1 MILLSRCLSIL
12 AKKEGW
18 AHELDHIGGGIG
30 RVVFSLVA
38 WCLVGLGVAYLFGRF
53 IHGVEAS
60 GSASDLPLPVVSY
73 LRRVRRAAKTPSRA
87 TGQTKT
93 RRDAAGERRP
103 H

>member
-1 MILLSRCLSIL
+1 MILLSRYLSVL
-12 AKKEGW
+12 AKKR
-18 AHELDHIGGGIG
+18 GGIMSWITL
-30 RVVFSLVA
+30 VAVLVA

-73 LRRVRRAAKTPSRA
+73 LRRVRRTAKTPSRA

-93 RRDAAGERRP
+93 RREGIGGRRP

>member
-1 MILLSRCLSIL
+1 MSWITL
-12 AKKEGW
+12 
-18 AHELDHIGGGIG
+18 
-30 RVVFSLVA
+30 VTVLVA

-53 IHGVEAS
+53 IHGVENP

-73 LRRVRRAAKTPSRA
+73 LRRVKRGTKASSRA

-93 RRDAAGERRP
+93 RREAIGGHRP